1 MTNDYS
7 FPEIPAY
14 ITIHM
19 GKVNSEAD
27 NVTVSFPDYIKSVSS
42 SQLDPNIPT
51 DALYAI
57 IYAQITLAL
66 NRILSR
72 FYRTRGYNFDITND
86 PDVDQ
91 LYVYMHPTYDNVNR
105 IVDNIFNEY
114 ISREN
119 ENMPISAEICYDSIR
134 CRGLS
139 VESSIEMAENG
150 MSYEEILKYAYGRNI
165 YIVKDAIVSGLPNE
179 LMLTYPIYPME
190 KNSSVSS
197 LQLALNRVG
206 ANYVTIPKIE
216 NVNGLY
222 DDATVNAVIEF
233 QKIFDLN
240 PTGYFE
246 KDTYYKLLYIYNSV
260 KQLNILVEMGV
271 ELSEILPELRA
282 DLSYGSVGNIVKLL
296 QYYLYFVSV
305 FDNRVLPPQIIG
317 VFGEK
322 TYQSVVSF
330 QRIFGFEPNG
340 IVDSGVWNYL
350 LDVYESLYSTLPPS
364 AFSESAASYF
374 GNILVLGSVGAEV
387 RYLQGYLNE
396 VGKFYDE
403 IPNLTVNGVYDEQTE
418 NAVKAFQRLFG
429 IKETGVTTS
438 TTWDI
443 LSGVYN
449 AIKSTDIDGNVLL
462 E

>member
-1 MTNDYS
+1 MTNEYS

-14 ITIHM
+14 ITVHM
-19 GKVNSEAD
+19 GEVDSEAD

-42 SQLDPNIPT
+42 SQLDPDIPT
-51 DALYAI
+51 EALYAV

-86 PDVDQ
+86 PNVDQ
-91 LYVYMHPTYDNVNR
+91 LYVYMHPTYDNINR
-105 IVDNIFNEY
+105 IVDNIFTEY

-119 ENMPISAEICYDSIR
+119 EIMPISAEICYSGIR

-150 MSYEEILKYAYGRNI
+150 MGYEEILKYAFGRDI
-165 YIVKDAIVSGLPNE
+165 YIVKDAIVSGISNE
-179 LMLTYPIYPME
+179 LMLTYPIYPGE
-190 KNSSVSS
+190 RNSSVSS

-206 ANYVTIPKIE
+206 ANYETIPKIE
-216 NVNGLY
+216 NINGLY
-222 DDATVNAVIEF
+222 DDATLNAVIEF
-233 QKIFDLN
+233 QNIFDLN

-260 KQLNILVEMGV
+260 KQLNDLVEIGI
-271 ELSEILPELRA
+271 ELSDILPELRA

-305 FDNRVLPPQIIG
+305 FDNRVLSPQIIG

-330 QRIFGFEPNG
+330 QRLFEFEPNG
-340 IVDSGVWNYL
+340 IVDESLWNYL
-350 LDVYESLYSTLPPS
+350 LDVYESLYSALPPS

-374 GNILVLGSVGAEV
+374 GNILILGSVGPEV
-387 RYLQGYLNE
+387 RFLQSYLNE
-396 VGKFYDE
+396 VGKLYDE
-403 IPNLTVNGVYDEQTE
+403 IPDLTVNGVYDEQTE
-418 NAVKAFQRLFG
+418 NAVKAFQKLFG

-443 LSGVYN
+443 LSDVYN
-449 AIKSTDIDGNVLL
+449 AIKSTDVKSDFTV